1 MDASPAARRV
11 AFVLI
16 VCGFAALGGYLLSP
30 AAHHRTAASR
40 PPATASRPPAAASS
54 HRPSSSVGVRAAG
67 SSPGPPD
74 IYQWLPFTQAGL
86 AAAATAVVRFGDAYG
101 TYSYTESAAAYAASL
116 QPEATAQLAGQ
127 IEVAYSAPGVAATR
141 QSEKQVAAG
150 VATIGSLRA
159 FGTGSLTFVVQ
170 VAQQLTDSSGRSE
183 QTTDYAVTVSGA
195 GTNWQVTDVE
205 LAAAGNT

>member
-30 AAHHRTAASR
+30 AAHHRSAATR
-40 PPATASRPPAAASS
+40 PPPAASS
-54 HRPSSSVGVRAAG
+54 PRPSSPVRVRATG
-67 SSPGPPD
+67 SSSDLPD
-74 IYQWLPFTQAGL
+74 IYQWLPFTPAGL

-101 TYSYTESAAAYAASL
+101 TYSYTESGAAYAASL
-116 QPEATAQLAGQ
+116 EPGATAQLAGQ

-150 VATIGSLRA
+150 VATIGSIRA

-170 VAQQLTDSSGRSE
+170 VAQQLTDSTGRSE

-195 GTNWQVTDVE
+195 GTSWQVTDVE
-205 LAAAGNT
+205 LAGAGNT